1 MREQLAARFRD
12 RFDKRRGGVGGDRR
26 RRYAKQRLIREADT
40 WNKQAHSD

>member
-26 RRYAKQRLIREADT
+26 RRYA
-40 WNKQAHSD
+40 NPGG